1 MTEAVIDVRLIP
13 PHERHA
19 ALFAAFDALAVGSS
33 FVLVNDHDPRPLNYQ
48 FNALRT
54 GEFGWDY
61 EEAGPEQWRVRISR
75 TFPAPTERGASC
87 CGTCG

>member
-1 MTEAVIDVRLIP
+1 MTESVIDVRTIP
-13 PHERHA
+13 PHQRHA
-19 ALFAAFDALAVGSS
+19 TILAAFDGLAVGAA

-48 FNALRT
+48 LNSLRT
-54 GEFGWDY
+54 GEFGWEY
-61 EEAGPEQWRVRISR
+61 EEKGPDQWRIRISR

>member
-1 MTEAVIDVRLIP
+1 MAEHVIDVRTIP
-13 PHERHA
+13 PHQRHA
-19 ALFAAFDALAVGSS
+19 TIIAAFDSLAVGAS

-48 FNALRT
+48 FNSLRT
-54 GEFGWDY
+54 GEFGWEY
-61 EEAGPEQWRVRISR
+61 ESKGPEWRVRISR